1 MTIERNLGE
10 RYFDWLY
17 DQTQLPG
24 SRSEV
29 ILADGSR
36 PLQSYK
42 ILCDH
47 MHRIS
52 FHATVAY
59 DDNRAADGKSLRLD
73 FLRELRG
80 KPTDDDLNDFLY
92 PAPTILEVLVG
103 LTHRCVNWAGRAQ
116 GFWFWLF
123 MQNLGLHTYTDD
135 VYNFRDTQ
143 YIDRK
148 LMKFNNRRYNANGK
162 GGLFPLKLP
171 DNDQRQ
177 VELWYQL
184 AAYLTENMMY

>member
-1 MTIERNLGE
+1 MHIERNLGE

-17 DQTQLPG
+17 DQTQMPG

-29 ILADGSR
+29 ILADGSG
-36 PLQSYK
+36 PTQPYK

-52 FHATVAY
+52 FHATVAF
-59 DDNRAADGKSLRLD
+59 DDNRMADGKSLRLD

-80 KPTDDDLNDFLY
+80 DPEQQDLSDFLY
-92 PAPTILEVLVG
+92 PDATILEVLIG
-103 LTHRCVNWAGRAQ
+103 LTHRCVNWASRDI

-123 MQNLGLHTYTDD
+123 LKNLDLSTYTDN
-135 VYNFRDTQ
+135 VYDFKDTRF
-143 YIDRK
+143 IDRK
-148 LMKFNNRRYNANGK
+148 LMRFNNRRYSANGR

-171 DNDQRQ
+171 GKDQRE

>member
-1 MTIERNLGE
+1 MHIERNLGE

-17 DQTQLPG
+17 GQAQLPDPANNIAPA
-24 SRSEV
+24 RDIDAEQ
-29 ILADGSR
+29 
-36 PLQSYK
+36 PYK

-59 DDNRAADGKSLRLD
+59 DDNRMADGARLRHD
-73 FLRELRG
+73 FLRSLRG
-80 KPTDDDLNDFLY
+80 EPNSEDLKDFLY
-92 PAPTILEVLVG
+92 PDATIFEVLVA
-103 LTHRCVNWAGRAQ
+103 LTLRCVDWAGRTQ
-116 GFWFWLF
+116 GFWFWMF
-123 MQNLGLHTYTDD
+123 MKNLDLSTYTDHIYD
-135 VYNFRDTQ
+135 FKDTR

-148 LMKFNNRRYNANGK
+148 LIKFNNRRYNANGR
-162 GGLFPLKLP
+162 GGLFPLKVP

>member
-1 MTIERNLGE
+1 MHIERNLGE

-17 DQTQLPG
+17 EETQLESVAP
-24 SRSEV
+24 
-29 ILADGSR
+29 
-36 PLQSYK
+36 QSMK

-59 DDNRAADGKSLRLD
+59 DDNRVADGKSLRLD
-73 FLRELRG
+73 FLRILRG
-80 KPTDDDLNDFLY
+80 KPEEADLNDFLY
-92 PAPTILEVLVG
+92 PDPTILEVLLA
-103 LTHRCVNWAGRAQ
+103 LTRRCVNWAGRDQ

-123 MQNLGLHTYTDD
+123 LENLELSTYSDS
-135 VYNFRDTQ
+135 VYDFKDTR

-162 GGLFPLKLP
+162 GGLFPLKAP